1 MTLNNVQQSMDYYL
15 TGGDA
20 ETSRL
25 HLKVLPAPTV
35 TSVAIDLAFPSYTK
49 VPPRTNV
56 EGGTVEAIV
65 GTKVTVHATTN
76 MPAQIANLNLNIANE
91 PPPPMDISGVDSKV
105 LTGTFIVKE
114 NGSYTIQ
121 FRTSGGQSNPS
132 PVNYDIIAIPDR
144 APTAKF
150 LQPERP
156 DIKVPA
162 NVKVDLVMNGSDDH
176 GVKDATLSVKLGNEV
191 LLSKNVLESRPVE
204 PEFRA
209 TETLD
214 LPQLGIKPGSTLT
227 YKMTVRDNKEPSSN
241 KTETEQRVIQVIEPV
256 TPAEKQTIEENQKKQ
271 AEQQNPAPGASPET
285 QTQAEDNA
293 GKAPD
298 ETDKSRPDGGTQA
311 PPDEQAARTKGE
323 ETEKDVKDAG
333 ANSSDSTNQP
343 GQSKPDNALPPLTP
357 EKQRQIQQIVNDL
370 TNKNQANK
378 GNQPN
383 DAKSP
388 SGKNGD
394 QARPAA
400 APNPSNTSGENQ
412 PPKPGERSQL
422 QNPTTPNPSS
432 GMAPEKGS
440 ANDPTNKVERATRER
455 TQAPGAGTNNN
466 DQPSPNPEAQRNPTE
481 PTAPGQPG
489 NKPGTEAGAKPDRA
503 NDGSRPGHE
512 NPATKNDQSPTTKDQ
527 QERAA
532 ANSKPAQNA
541 SGEHGER
548 NPSGSKESNG
558 TAKTQD
564 GSESPRR
571 GQSNEKPSGDG
582 SKDGQN
588 GKGPQKNE
596 TGESKPSD
604 QKAGDRQGGD
614 RSQGEASSDARSRD
628 TTKGAENKSA
638 TGESKPSDQKSGDR
652 QGGDRSRARRPA
664 MPAHGI

>member
-1 MTLNNVQQSMDYYL
+1 MNNVQQSMDYYL

-20 ETSRL
+20 ETRRL

-49 VPPRTNV
+49 VPPRTNI

-65 GTKVTVHATTN
+65 GTTVTVHATTN
-76 MPAQIANLNLNIANE
+76 MPAQIANLNLNTSSE
-91 PPPPMDISGVDSKV
+91 PPPPMDISGADSKV

-121 FRTSGGQSNPS
+121 FHTSGGQSNPS

-162 NVKVDLVMNGSDDH
+162 NVKVDLVMNGTDDH
-176 GVKDATLSVKLGNEV
+176 GIKDATVSVKLGNEV
-191 LLSKNVLESRPVE
+191 LLSKNVLEGRPAE

-214 LPQLGIKPGSTLT
+214 LPQLGIKPGATLT

-256 TPAEKQTIEENQKKQ
+256 TPAEKQTIEENQRKQ

-285 QTQAEDNA
+285 QTPAEDNA
-293 GKAPD
+293 GKTPE
-298 ETDKSRPDGGTQA
+298 ETDKPRPDAGTQP

-323 ETEKDVKDAG
+323 DTEKGVKDTG

-343 GQSKPDNALPPLTP
+343 GQANPDNALPPLTP
-357 EKQRQIQQIVNDL
+357 EKQRQIQQIMNDL
-370 TNKNQANK
+370 AKKNQANK

-383 DAKSP
+383 EANSP

-394 QARPAA
+394 QARPPA
-400 APNPSNTSGENQ
+400 APNASNTSGENQ
-412 PPKPGERSQL
+412 PSKPGERPQL

-432 GMAPEKGS
+432 GNAPEKGS
-440 ANDPTNKVERATRER
+440 GQNDPTNQVKRATRER
-455 TQAPGAGTNNN
+455 TQPPGAGTNND
-466 DQPSPNPEAQRNPTE
+466 DQTSASPEAQRNPTE
-481 PTAPGQPG
+481 PTAPGQSG
-489 NKPGTEAGAKPDRA
+489 KKPGTEAGTRPDQA
-503 NDGSRPGHE
+503 IDGSRPGQD
-512 NPATKNDQSPTTKDQ
+512 NPAAKNDPSPTTKDQ
-527 QERAA
+527 QDRSAA
-532 ANSKPAQNA
+532 SSKAGNSA
-541 SGEHGER
+541 SGEQGER

-564 GSESPRR
+564 ASESPRR
-571 GQSNEKPSGDG
+571 GNSNEKPSGDG
-582 SKDGQN
+582 SKDGQD
-588 GKGPQKNE
+588 GKGPQKSE

-614 RSQGEASSDARSRD
+614 QSRGEASNNARSRD
-628 TTKGAENKSA
+628 MTKGADNKSA
-638 TGESKPSDQKSGDR
+638 QAS
-652 QGGDRSRARRPA
+652 RSLPIRRPA
-664 MPAHGI
+664 TGKAAINPGARPRTMPAHAI